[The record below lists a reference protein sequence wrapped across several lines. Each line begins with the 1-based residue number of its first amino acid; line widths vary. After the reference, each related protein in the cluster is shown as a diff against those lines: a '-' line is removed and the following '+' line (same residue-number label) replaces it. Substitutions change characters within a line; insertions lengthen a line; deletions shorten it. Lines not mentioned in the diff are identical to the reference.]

1 MELIFN
7 LDETFARVAD
17 YTPLQYS
24 QQRVNIKKE
33 EKANVVIFIRHV
45 VTNGTKLMKYFVF
58 PHVRYSAIFY
68 VLAFNKKNLTS
79 KSINV
84 SKYVH

>member
-1 MELIFN
+1 
-7 LDETFARVAD
+7 
-17 YTPLQYS
+17 
-24 QQRVNIKKE
+24 
-33 EKANVVIFIRHV
+33 
-45 VTNGTKLMKYFVF
+45 MKYFVF

-84 SKYVH
+84 SKYDMYTKSLYASPPPHTRVFEALGST